1 MLDILK
7 RPSIQI
13 LALST
18 TATWIV
24 GLTAPQSW
32 AAVAVAVCWI
42 AFGLYILVR
51 LIRSGH
57 FWIALLPIFFVIAIG
72 VGVSLP
78 YKTIHAL
85 LEPANLFLSRWK
97 LPMSAG
103 KYGHVFCF
111 AMLTLFALAIRRK
124 LSVPAKELTLFV
136 FLLAIA
142 TEGFQLFIPGRTTN
156 GFDLVLDLFGA
167 LLGFLI
173 FVIYKRFVPNRKS
186 DRKEIT
192 ANERK

>member
-1 MLDILK
+1 MATASVFIWHQSSFMLDILK

-18 TATWIV
+18 VATWVV

-32 AAVAVAVCWI
+32 AAVAVAICW
-42 AFGLYILVR
+42 
-51 LIRSGH
+51 
-57 FWIALLPIFFVIAIG
+57 IG

-78 YKTIHAL
+78 YETIHAL

-97 LPMSAG
+97 LPLSAG

-124 LSVPAKELTLFV
+124 LEVPAKELTVFV
-136 FLLAIA
+136 VLLAIA
-142 TEGFQLFIPGRTTN
+142 TEGFQLFIPERTTN
-156 GFDLVLDLFGA
+156 VFDLGLDLFGA
-167 LLGFLI
+167 FLGFLI
-173 FVIYKRFVPNRKS
+173 FVIYKYFVPKRNRDEK
-186 DRKEIT
+186 KHT
-192 ANERK
+192 NEFE